1 MGRAHHTHHLV
12 WCEAARTAW
21 LEERGASYA
30 ELEARGVFLPVSRV
44 AVDYRNPV
52 GYDEEVL
59 VVTRLSA
66 VRSRSVTFTYSLRR
80 ASDDSLVARVETDL
94 ICVDDRGAVRRLP
107 RDLRG
112 LLEGEAEFGDVGE
125 KP

>member
-12 WCEAARTAW
+12 WCEAGRTAW
-21 LEERGASYA
+21 LEEKGASYA
-30 ELEARGVFLPVSRV
+30 ELESRGVFLPVSRV

-66 VRSRSVTFTYSLRR
+66 VRSRSVTFTYTLRR
-80 ASDDSLVARVETDL
+80 ASDDSLVARAETDL
-94 ICVDDRGAVRRLP
+94 VCVDERGAVRRLP
-107 RDLRG
+107 PGLRE
-112 LLEGEAEFGDVGE
+112 LLGREPEADEGGE
-125 KP
+125 EP